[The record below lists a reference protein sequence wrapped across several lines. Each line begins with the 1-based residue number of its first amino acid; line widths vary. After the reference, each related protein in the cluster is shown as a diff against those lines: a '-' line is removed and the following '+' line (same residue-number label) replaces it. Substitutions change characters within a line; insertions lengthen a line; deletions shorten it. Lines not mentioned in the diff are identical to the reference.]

1 MQSERQLN
9 ERPNYNRIIFLGF
22 NQQMRLRRETS
33 LRYIRRA
40 QNAHTYQHHTHLRTL
55 NSNEGQTKLMFHMN
69 IVSVPH
75 FEIPYQNLHSRQRTE
90 NQQIHF
96 VKTMRFD

>member
-1 MQSERQLN
+1 MHTHI
-9 ERPNYNRIIFLGF
+9 P
-22 NQQMRLRRETS
+22 TS
-33 LRYIRRA
+33 Y
-40 QNAHTYQHHTHLRTL
+40 THLRTL

-90 NQQIHF
+90 NQHIHF